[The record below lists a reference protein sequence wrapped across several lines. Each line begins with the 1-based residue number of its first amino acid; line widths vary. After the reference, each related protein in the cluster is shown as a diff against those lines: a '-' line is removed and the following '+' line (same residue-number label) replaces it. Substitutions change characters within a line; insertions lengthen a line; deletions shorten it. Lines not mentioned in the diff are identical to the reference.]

1 MLKLPTLLIVSMVVL
16 FYVAVNFSSVITKYE
31 CKGVFTLEGERSP
44 KTIFIK
50 IETFR
55 SWVALWNNSDA
66 YLYVE
71 APNEWINVYYRVKKT
86 GEQMQIFDSKNALV
100 GNFSNLS
107 KTLALKTPTGFF
119 DGTCTA
125 IKNDQ

>member
-1 MLKLPTLLIVSMVVL
+1 MFKFSALLIASLVVL
-16 FYVAVNFSSVITKYE
+16 FYVAVNFSSVTTKYE
-31 CKGVFTLEGERSP
+31 CKGVFTLEGERTP

-50 IETFR
+50 VETFR
-55 SWVALWNNSDA
+55 SWVALWSSSDA
-66 YLYVE
+66 NVYVE
-71 APNEWINVYYRVKKT
+71 VPNGWINVYFNVKKT

-107 KTLALKTPTGFF
+107 KTLALKTPLGFF

-125 IKNDQ
+125 IEK